1 MKNLV
6 GFFDE
11 YVQCGLQP
19 IAIYKGDKCPI
30 GKLWNQNWSVQRWR
44 TMFEQSNDLNMGI
57 LLGNIVDVE
66 GDTDKAN
73 ENLSDM
79 IGDLSHPMFKSSKSI
94 HHIFLNP
101 DENLTRKVMN
111 GIEFRAYTHQSVVPP
126 SIHNSG
132 NKYEWMSDY
141 KLPIP
146 QMPRVLYEYYISN
159 LKPNSNS
166 KSKKIVCGKRKLKQ
180 GHIKTTC
187 KICNQSFFIHK
198 KRLILEVRSFQK
210 MNLPWMCHGCREIS
224 VKEMCREIRKDLN
237 SVKN

>member
-1 MKNLV
+1 MKDLV

-44 TMFEQSNDLNMGI
+44 PMFEQTNDLNMGI

-66 GDTDKAN
+66 GDTDQAN

-79 IGDLSHPMFKSSKSI
+79 IGDLPHPMFKSSKSI

-111 GIEFRAYTHQSVVPP
+111 GIGLIRTNRLFRL
-126 SIHNSG
+126 
-132 NKYEWMSDY
+132 
-141 KLPIP
+141 LPI
-146 QMPRVLYEYYISN
+146 
-159 LKPNSNS
+159 
-166 KSKKIVCGKRKLKQ
+166 
-180 GHIKTTC
+180 
-187 KICNQSFFIHK
+187 
-198 KRLILEVRSFQK
+198 ILETNTNGYQIINYQYRKCHVFFTNIIFQ
-210 MNLPWMCHGCREIS
+210 I
-224 VKEMCREIRKDLN
+224 
-237 SVKN
+237 